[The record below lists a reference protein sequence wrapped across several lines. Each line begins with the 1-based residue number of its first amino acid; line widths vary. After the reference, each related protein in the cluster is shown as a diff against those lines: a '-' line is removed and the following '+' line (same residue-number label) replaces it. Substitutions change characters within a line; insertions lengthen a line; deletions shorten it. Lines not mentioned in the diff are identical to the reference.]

1 MIANI
6 IRNAKKTVAGGDPY
20 YSAVS
25 LLLPMDGTNGSTTFT
40 DSGPNAITVTAVGNA
55 QISTSQSKYGGASG
69 YFGGSTD
76 RITAVTTNSTFTG
89 DFTWECWFYP
99 TSDTNTYKALF
110 SAGSETTG
118 RYVLLQ
124 YGSNIV
130 VDLYGVGQNINV
142 SCGITA
148 NSGWHHVALVRSGT
162 TVTLYYDG
170 VSKATATRSGTVGN
184 TNGFFCGN
192 NSAGT
197 NPYNGYIDDLRISL
211 FARYTSTFS
220 PPTAALPTTASS
232 TPADPY
238 YGYTSLL
245 LHMDGS
251 SGSTAFVDS
260 GPNALAVTAVGNA
273 QISTTQNKYGGA
285 SGSFDGSGDY
295 LSISSNPL
303 FNFGTGDFTMEL
315 WAKLPNDNVDYS
327 LISGSVNGNMDFRR
341 ESVGRISLGRAGVA
355 WDANSSVINIA
366 NQWTHLAASRS
377 GSTLRLFCNGIQI
390 YAGSNSVSYSVA
402 SLQIGRSTGVSAV
415 DLNGYIDDLRIT
427 KGVARYQ
434 SSFTPPTQAHPNI
447 YNPYTTLPV
456 SGAALWLDASQQNT
470 IFTDA
475 GTTPVTTSGQSVY
488 QWNDLSGN
496 NRHAVQATS
505 GNRPTWVP
513 PASGQNGLGVA
524 NFNGSNN
531 FFVGQWQN
539 FTDLTLFIVAR
550 NTNASSPGG
559 RMFSQSDD
567 TYMDNVQTPT
577 TTYIPVGI
585 IGTSQFI
592 STNSSNQV
600 IMSVSFPNNTYQ
612 RFIHRRTGTTGSNT
626 VGSTTTAGTIGTVTR
641 NITRYCM
648 GRRTNGTDG
657 NWAGQICEVIAFPRQ
672 LTSGEEASINSYLNT
687 KWGTP

>member
-1 MIANI
+1 
-6 IRNAKKTVAGGDPY
+6 
-20 YSAVS
+20 
-25 LLLPMDGTNGSTTFT
+25 
-40 DSGPNAITVTAVGNA
+40 
-55 QISTSQSKYGGASG
+55 
-69 YFGGSTD
+69 
-76 RITAVTTNSTFTG
+76 
-89 DFTWECWFYP
+89 
-99 TSDTNTYKALF
+99 
-110 SAGSETTG
+110 
-118 RYVLLQ
+118 
-124 YGSNIV
+124 
-130 VDLYGVGQNINV
+130 
-142 SCGITA
+142 
-148 NSGWHHVALVRSGT
+148 
-162 TVTLYYDG
+162 
-170 VSKATATRSGTVGN
+170 
-184 TNGFFCGN
+184 
-192 NSAGT
+192 
-197 NPYNGYIDDLRISL
+197 
-211 FARYTSTFS
+211 
-220 PPTAALPTTASS
+220 
-232 TPADPY
+232 
-238 YGYTSLL
+238 
-245 LHMDGS
+245 MDGS